1 MTTHKAAYTGFILVA
16 LIFMF
21 SSCGTSRQANKKITY
36 LSQQTGI
43 QLNKHD
49 NLKLYEECVKWIGTP
64 HCSRSNNKNCFDC
77 SGFVVQVYTTVF
89 GKNIGRS
96 SQEMMTEYC
105 HKKNKRSLK
114 EGDLVF
120 FNTSNKPKSKNAN
133 HVGIYLKEGAFIHT
147 STSKGVMISNLSEP
161 YYLKTWLSG
170 GKVK

>member
-1 MTTHKAAYTGFILVA
+1 MRTYKPIHGGLILISLIFIL
-16 LIFMF
+16 
-21 SSCGTSRQANKKITY
+21 SSCGSSRQVNRKIAY

-43 QLNKHD
+43 KLNKHD

-96 SQEMMTEYC
+96 SQEMLTEYC
-105 HKKNKRSLK
+105 RKKNKRSLK

-120 FNTSNKPKSKNAN
+120 FNTSNKTKSKTAN

-161 YYLKTWLSG
+161 YYIKTWLSG
-170 GKVK
+170 GKVR